1 MSKAQEARRFV
12 AALRKQI
19 PSDEFDVL
27 VTMAAAG
34 EMGWGDMPNQ
44 WAAPDGAL

>member
-1 MSKAQEARRFV
+1 MSKQQEARRFV
-12 AALRKQI
+12 AALRKRLDA
-19 PSDEFDVL
+19 DEFDVL

-34 EMGWGDMPNQ
+34 EMGWGDMPNH